1 MYELA
6 EYVRSNG
13 NCQVSADPV
22 QSRALGIKPYSTKT
36 EADFLDSLNH
46 ALDNVLNTQKR
57 CTVKKEVAIAQVF
70 RENIAKSYL
79 FYSGRF
85 DFVICEK
92 ERGGEEYPILA
103 IELDG
108 KEHSTD
114 AAVRERDEEKKRICQ
129 AHGFELIRVENSYAR
144 RYYYIK
150 RILEDYF
157 KNMR

>member
-1 MYELA
+1 MTSQENS
-6 EYVRSNG
+6 ERQKQKSG
-13 NCQVSADPV
+13 
-22 QSRALGIKPYSTKT
+22 
-36 EADFLDSLNH
+36 SL
-46 ALDNVLNTQKR
+46 
-57 CTVKKEVAIAQVF
+57 TVKKEVAIAQVF

-103 IELDG
+103 IELGG

-114 AAVRERDEEKKRICQ
+114 AAERDEEKKRICQ